1 MFQPY
6 HFEKYFINDG
16 LFVRK
21 SHKGGLG
28 VFTANDLDQNIIVEY
43 NPFSSFVRYAWKD
56 VPEPLRKIVFAHP
69 IGSDSYVIGLGY
81 LSLYNHDDDANCVW
95 STVDEGIY
103 IYTRRKIKAGEE
115 LYIHYGDGYWSN
127 GWEKL

>member
-1 MFQPY
+1 MFHPQ
-6 HFEKYFINDG
+6 HFEKYFINEG

-21 SHKGGLG
+21 SYKGGLG
-28 VFTANDLDQNIIVEY
+28 VFTSKDLNQHTIVEY
-43 NPFSSFVRYAWKD
+43 NPFSSFVRYEWKD

-69 IGSDSYVIGLGY
+69 IGSNSYVVGLGY
-81 LSLYNHDDDANCVW
+81 LSLYNHDDDNNCVW
-95 STVDEGIY
+95 STVDDGIY
-103 IYTRRKIKAGEE
+103 IYTRRQIKAGEE